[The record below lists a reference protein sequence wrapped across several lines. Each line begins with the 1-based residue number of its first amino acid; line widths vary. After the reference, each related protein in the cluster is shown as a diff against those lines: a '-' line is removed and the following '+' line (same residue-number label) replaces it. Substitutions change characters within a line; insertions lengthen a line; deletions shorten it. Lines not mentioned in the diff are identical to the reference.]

1 MPKRIPVV
9 AIGVTRNGKTVYP
22 TIGQVFDFTAEEIT
36 EINALE
42 KASGVQH
49 YRKPINEGSEADD
62 AGGTGEAL
70 VISTKLTVAQLTSE
84 AEKRGVDLA
93 GLGDAP
99 TKAQIVAAIEA
110 KAAEA
115 EDL

>member
-36 EINALE
+36 EINGLE

-49 YRKPINEGSEADD
+49 YRKPINEGGEEDL
-62 AGGTGEAL
+62 GGSGEAL

>member
-49 YRKPINEGSEADD
+49 YRKPINEGGEEDL
-62 AGGTGEAL
+62 GGSGDVTD
-70 VISTKLTVAQLTSE
+70 ITKMNLAQLKAE
-84 AEKRGVDLA
+84 AEKRAVDIS
-93 GLGDAP
+93 GLGEKA
-99 TKAQIVAAIEA
+99 TKAQIVEALTVAA
-110 KAAEA
+110 AAA

>member
-49 YRKPINEGSEADD
+49 YRKPINEGGEEDL
-62 AGGTGEAL
+62 GGDGAVDL
-70 VISTKLTVAQLTSE
+70 SKLNLTQLKAE
-84 AEKRGVDLA
+84 AETRGVDIT
-93 GLGDAP
+93 GLGDKA
-99 TKAQIVAAIEA
+99 TKAQIVEALTAAA
-110 KAAEA
+110 APAAED

>member
-9 AIGVTRNGKTVYP
+9 AIGVTRNGVTVYP
-22 TIGQVFDFTAEEIT
+22 TIGQVFDFTAEEVA
-36 EINALE
+36 EINGLE
-42 KASGVQH
+42 KASKTQH
-49 YRKPINEGSEADD
+49 IRKPINEGGEEDL
-62 AGGTGEAL
+62 GGTGDAL

-84 AEKRGVDLA
+84 AEKRGVDLT